1 MANHLPILKRTA
13 VKAAGIG
20 AIASGLVLFAPTGTA
35 SADGLQDLVNFGNH
49 QLQGFVGAGNQA
61 LQDNVAAGN
70 QALQDNVAAGN
81 NAVQYFVGQG
91 NSFVQFAVQ
100 GLLRG

>member
-1 MANHLPILKRTA
+1 MANHVTISKRTT
-13 VKAAGIG
+13 VKAVGIG
-20 AIASGLVLFAPTGTA
+20 AIASGLMLFAPTGTA

-81 NAVQYFVGQG
+81 EAAQFFVGQG
-91 NSFVQFAVQ
+91 NSFVRFAVQ